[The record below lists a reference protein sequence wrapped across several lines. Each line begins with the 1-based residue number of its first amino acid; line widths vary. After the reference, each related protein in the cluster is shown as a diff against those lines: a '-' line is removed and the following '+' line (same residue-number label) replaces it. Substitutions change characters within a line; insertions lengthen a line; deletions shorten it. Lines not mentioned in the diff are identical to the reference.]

1 MLDLCAGVRQ
11 QRMLLGGVHRRSAL
25 RCDVDSDHAV
35 GCLGE
40 MMTID
45 FDGVPRIVPNSWE

>member
-1 MLDLCAGVRQ
+1 MLDLSAGVRQ
-11 QRMLLGGVHRRSAL
+11 QCMLLGGVHRRSAL